1 MRRSSNAGSTG
12 NFGACTG
19 LDIAGRVTTSGGA
32 ALAGATVTLSGAA
45 SRTTTTDSAG
55 HYTFFGLV
63 NGSYTVTAS
72 KSGCSFTPPSHSVT
86 LSGNSVAGQNFTQ
99 SGGCC

>member
-32 ALAGATVTLSGAA
+32 ATVTLSAAA

-72 KSGCSFTPPSHSVT
+72 KSGCSFTRPSHSVT